1 MSAKLIQIVKKTG
14 SGSRARRTAN
24 IQSNSYG
31 AWESNT
37 FSSTFNTNLSG
48 YRLLTRTTTH
58 GTGGTAVKKT
68 EKYFYSKGA
77 AADFRDDFNR
87 SNAGVHNG
95 IQTFYTKPGSARQN
109 LTNPATPPSLAIEF
123 DNADEAVVVE
133 IWENARVSLS
143 HDNNNP
149 SVGQFKNVFAD
160 DFEENLVV
168 LDTAPESYKSSFS
181 QTL

>member
-14 SGSRARRTAN
+14 TGSRARRTAD

-31 AWESNT
+31 AWEGNFSNS
-37 FSSTFNTNLSG
+37 FDINLSG
-48 YRLLTRTTTH
+48 YRLLNRTTTR
-58 GTGGTAVKKT
+58 GLVKKV
-68 EKYFYSKGA
+68 EKYFYDKGA

-95 IQTFYTKPGSARQN
+95 VQTMYQKANTRQN
-109 LTNPATPPSLAIEF
+109 VTDLSNPPTLASEF
-123 DNADEAVVVE
+123 DNAPETLVVE

-143 HDNNNP
+143 HDNTGTR
-149 SVGQFKNVFAD
+149 GQFKNVFAD

-168 LDTAPESYKSSFS
+168 LPTAPDSYKSSFS